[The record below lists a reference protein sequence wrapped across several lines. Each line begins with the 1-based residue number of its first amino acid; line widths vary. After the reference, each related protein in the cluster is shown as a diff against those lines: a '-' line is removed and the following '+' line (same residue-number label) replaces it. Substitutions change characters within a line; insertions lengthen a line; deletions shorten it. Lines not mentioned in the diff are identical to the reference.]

1 MITNLVE
8 PKPRLR
14 AGHSRRT
21 QRHTMDVRWIIGAF
35 AIVIVVT
42 IAGLIVGWR

>member
-1 MITNLVE
+1 M
-8 PKPRLR
+8 
-14 AGHSRRT
+14 T
-21 QRHTMDVRWIIGAF
+21 QGERKDIRWIIGAF